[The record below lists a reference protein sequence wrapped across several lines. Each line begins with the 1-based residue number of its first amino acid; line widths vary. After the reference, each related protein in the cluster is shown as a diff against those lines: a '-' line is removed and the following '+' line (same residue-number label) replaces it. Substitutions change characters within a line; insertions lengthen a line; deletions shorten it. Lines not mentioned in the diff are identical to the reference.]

1 MISREKK
8 TFRSIV
14 EFGLRP
20 IKILFEFYSLLKTLV
35 SNEQDFNKQSLD
47 NDKSFDDFGNLE
59 LF

>member
-47 NDKSFDDFGNLE
+47 NDKSVDDIGNLE